1 MRGREKA
8 ALIVIVIVVLTIMIF
23 CGCTK
28 KIVEQ
33 STSNSEITSTE
44 SIKIDTIYIPMPA
57 DTTYIQMPADCP
69 DQQTIV
75 KDGGKEIS
83 VVIKDKIIYI
93 KRITPADS
101 IAIYNTLFKKNVKEV
116 KQEIKVVEKT
126 AFKTPKF
133 MIWLLIVSISIN
145 ILFVL
150 YYGLKKRFMIG

>member
-1 MRGREKA
+1 
-8 ALIVIVIVVLTIMIF
+8 
-23 CGCTK
+23 
-28 KIVEQ
+28 
-33 STSNSEITSTE
+33 
-44 SIKIDTIYIPMPA
+44 MPA